1 MRIYFGGAKANV
13 IHMDEGA
20 TNGVMHIIDQLL
32 FVNDDLTRDVSAGGH
47 VTFTQWLILGT
58 ILITQFLRF
67 LRWFFRG
74 LFFLIVPQ
82 LSSLNDFFI
91 NIFFYCVHSIHDV
104 CIYPMNIILYK
115 HIIYVFSL
123 SFWSLYDQIISV
135 TFQTCSLILVF
146 VVLN

>member
-91 NIFFYCVHSIHDV
+91 DIFFLLCTKYTWCVCV
-104 CIYPMNIILYK
+104 NIILYK

-123 SFWSLYDQIISV
+123 SFWSLYDQNISV